1 MRTLCRLLSIF
12 SPIFILGITVRI
24 SIAETADDAGE
35 LSSRVNFL
43 ATSFLKELNYQSLH
57 GEYQLDRD
65 LSGGGLLIF
74 RETIALHLHEVPGYR
89 EKWKV
94 DQRLMFGYSH
104 PINKALRWSINGDQE
119 RFYFS
124 DVSDMGSRYVS
135 LGIGYCA
142 VNPLWLTANFS
153 TGPLSEQRGE
163 NRQQGIHLDGD
174 LQSNWSSGSLTTHGW
189 LDRFPSGYDQGWT
202 STLSGEHI
210 FTDEASD
217 NYTVSLNR
225 HRQRVFNF
233 DGEITGYRRDK
244 RFNIHNV
251 LRSGKTEPL
260 RLRWD
265 SDLSRQTVHTD
276 YDNTWK
282 NNFQATFISDGF
294 RMAAIAG
301 LDLQD
306 MEYSE
311 VLGQGRRN
319 YIGLYSGFEGNLLDT
334 SGVEVQVIKYSF
346 DTPDES
352 DFNDRDELR
361 YLFILQ
367 GGKQLNPNLGVR
379 FKLEADLK
387 HLVYIYR
394 KRSSENRWTRIFSL
408 SCELPWRDDFLSNIA
423 RFSVVSNYN
432 VYDFSQSDQAM
443 SRVYRFFSAED
454 SLRIDLTPHSAV
466 EFDIGVLLDEH
477 GRFRWSEWVE
487 KVSEDGYD
495 VSATIAYIYEIDD
508 FDLRVGWAM
517 NQRYSWRQHPTE
529 DRKIRGDAVR
539 STGPVA
545 SIRAHLADRL
555 SAEIKG
561 HLLQVREGSG
571 SNYLL
576 PDVQC
581 SLTWVF

>member
-1 MRTLCRLLSIF
+1 M
-12 SPIFILGITVRI
+12 LGITVRI
-24 SIAETADDAGE
+24 SIAETWDDDDK

-43 ATSFLKELNYQSLH
+43 ETSFTKGLNYQSLH

-74 RETIALHLHEVPGYR
+74 HETIALHLHEVPGYR
-89 EKWKV
+89 KRWKV
-94 DQRLMFGYSH
+94 DQRLMFGFSH
-104 PINKALRWSINGDQE
+104 PINKTLRWSLNGDQE
-119 RFYFS
+119 RFYLS

-135 LGIGYCA
+135 LGIGYWA
-142 VNPLWLTANFS
+142 VKKRLKANFS

-189 LDRFPSGYDQGWT
+189 LERLPSGYDQGWT
-202 STLSGEHI
+202 STLMGEHS

-217 NYTVSLNR
+217 NYTISFNH
-225 HRQRVFNF
+225 HRQRVFNPS
-233 DGEITGYRRDK
+233 DEVAGYRRDEQ
-244 RFNIHNV
+244 FNIHNE
-251 LRSGKTEPL
+251 LRSGKGRPL
-260 RLRWD
+260 CIRWN
-265 SDLSRQTVHTD
+265 SDLTRRIVHDNAYRAQSD

-282 NNFQATFISDGF
+282 NKIQATIDEGGF
-294 RMAAIAG
+294 RIAAFAG

-334 SGVEVQVIKYSF
+334 SGIEARVMKYRF

-361 YLFILQ
+361 YLFTLQ
-367 GGKQLNPNLGVR
+367 GGKQLIPNLGVR
-379 FKLEADLK
+379 FKLEADLT
-387 HLVYIYR
+387 HLVYLYGQ
-394 KRSSENRWTRIFSL
+394 RSAENRWTRIFSL
-408 SCELPWRDDFLSNIA
+408 SCELPWRDDFFSNIA
-423 RFSVVSNYN
+423 RFSLVSNYN
-432 VYDFSQSDQAM
+432 VYDFSQSDQTM

-454 SLRIDLTPHSAV
+454 SLRIYLTPHSEV
-466 EFDIGVLLDEH
+466 EMDVGVLLDEH
-477 GRFRWSEWVE
+477 GRFSWSEWVE
-487 KVSEDGYD
+487 KVSEDGYN
-495 VSATIAYIYEIDD
+495 VSATIAYTYKAEDI
-508 FDLRVGWAM
+508 DLRIGWAM
-517 NQRYSWRQHPTE
+517 NQRYSWQHLTD

-545 SIRAHLADRL
+545 SINARLANRL
-555 SAEIKG
+555 TAEIDG
-561 HLLQVREGSG
+561 HLLHVMDSSG
-571 SNYLL
+571 SDYLL
-576 PDVQC
+576 PDIQC